1 MRADTTDERAT
12 TAAVAPGV
20 SLYARHTVT
29 DATWRELTGF
39 LDDKQ
44 LIALPMLVGQYT
56 MLAGTLSALGIAI
69 DEDVAAR
76 QISTAGVKR

>member
-1 MRADTTDERAT
+1 VEGTDR
-12 TAAVAPGV
+12 
-20 SLYARHTVT
+20 
-29 DATWRELTGF
+29 F

-44 LIALPMLVGQYT
+44 LIVLP